1 MTESQIQYALQ
12 EATMNQISKEVSRR
26 INNIEKS
33 LTTAKEIQEQLR
45 LVSAQ
50 YEKRDVEKMLK
61 DLKIADKVF
70 EKCKKAVCN
79 SLGISFEK
87 IQSNTREKD
96 VVEARHILVYLV
108 RANSTITSKEMGA
121 LINRDH
127 ATVLNSEKV
136 ISAAFVGNK
145 QLLVKL
151 RICEESLDEI
161 NQIEESL
168 KNINEEKNL

>member
-26 INNIEKS
+26 INNIENS

-50 YEKRDVEKMLK
+50 YEKRDRLF
-61 DLKIADKVF
+61 ADKVF
-70 EKCKKAVCN
+70 EKCKTAVCN

-87 IQSNTREKD
+87 IASNTREKEVSD
-96 VVEARHILVYLV
+96 ARHILVYLV

-127 ATVLNSEKV
+127 ATVLHSEKV
-136 ISAAFVGNK
+136 ISAAFIGNK

-151 RICEESLDEI
+151 RICEEALDEI
-161 NQIEESL
+161 NQVEESL
-168 KNINEEKNL
+168 KNINEAENL

>member
-50 YEKRDVEKMLK
+50 YEKRDRLFS
-61 DLKIADKVF
+61 DKVF

-79 SLGISFEK
+79 SLGISFKK

>member
-12 EATMNQISKEVSRR
+12 KATMNQISKEVSRR

-45 LVSAQ
+45 LVTAQ
-50 YEKRDVEKMLK
+50 YEKRDRLF
-61 DLKIADKVF
+61 ADKVF

-87 IQSNTREKD
+87 IQSNTREKE